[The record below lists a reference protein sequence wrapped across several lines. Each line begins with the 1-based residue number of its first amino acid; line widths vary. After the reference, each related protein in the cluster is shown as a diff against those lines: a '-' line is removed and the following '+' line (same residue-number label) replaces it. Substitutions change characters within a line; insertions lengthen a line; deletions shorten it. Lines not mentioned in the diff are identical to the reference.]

1 MGFQVKTFGAAA
13 ELKGGQ
19 PDRAGVFFALRGRLR
34 CPKRSVASS
43 TSATVALIAEDLPGR
58 V

>member
-34 CPKRSVASS
+34 CSE
-43 TSATVALIAEDLPGR
+43 AECGLEGLLA
-58 V
+58 